1 MNFLRETREIGRP
14 VSQKRDSF
22 NKETGFFFFC
32 AQFHLKLDNKNGSFC
47 DHFWQKVE
55 FLGSFMKPWFGI
67 NVETVSLAGKI
78 ETGGRGEAACRQF
91 QFFPAKLTV
100 STFYANI
107 TVSWKCPKIS
117 TFCQKL
123 VTKLAIFICQ
133 FQVKLWHNK
142 IKKWTR
148 FFLETGLL
156 ANFYAKAPP
165 LYYL

>member
-1 MNFLRETREIGRP
+1 MRF
-14 VSQKRDSF
+14 Q
-22 NKETGFFFFC
+22 
-32 AQFHLKLDNKNGSFC
+32 LKLSIKKAYFVIVSLS
-47 DHFWQKVE
+47 KVE

-67 NVETVSLAGKI
+67 NVETISLAGKI
-78 ETGGRGEAACRQF
+78 ETGGHGEAACRQF

-107 TVSWKCPKIS
+107 TVSWNCPKIS

-156 ANFYAKAPP
+156 ANFYAKPP
-165 LYYL
+165 HLRISPLHTSNAFS